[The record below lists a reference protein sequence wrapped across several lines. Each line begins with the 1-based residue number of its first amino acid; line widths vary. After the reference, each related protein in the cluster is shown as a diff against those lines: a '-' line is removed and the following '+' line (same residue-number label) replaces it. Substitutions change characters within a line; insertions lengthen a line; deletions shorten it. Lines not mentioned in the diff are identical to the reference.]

1 MLTGWFNFHSSHD
14 TRQASNIQALAMKP
28 LEHHWN
34 WVLTQKTLQSFV
46 TKEVQ
51 VSSPLQEELQS
62 AQVSKFASVVHN
74 NIPET
79 G

>member
-1 MLTGWFNFHSSHD
+1 
-14 TRQASNIQALAMKP
+14 MKP